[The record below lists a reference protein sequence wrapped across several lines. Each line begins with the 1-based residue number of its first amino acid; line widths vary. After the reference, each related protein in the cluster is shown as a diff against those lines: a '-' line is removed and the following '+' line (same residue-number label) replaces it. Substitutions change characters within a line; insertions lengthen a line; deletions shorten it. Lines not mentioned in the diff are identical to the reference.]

1 MSNSREITLK
11 YNGYPIPITITD
23 NYKETINTIKKKL
36 FLQDKDLK
44 RTEIFYFDE
53 DELENDLQEDDYDDA
68 FSNEE
73 IKVWGLRLKNEGDGG
88 DEDEGK
94 KDEGKNAISEEKV
107 AEIKKDLEKK
117 FQKRQKELISKFKKF
132 ANEKIT
138 ANNKKYEEKIK
149 KLQEKIKS
157 LKEKNKKDLDEIK
170 KIQEV
175 SILKAL
181 NDVSEFA
188 EKKIGEQ
195 FDAFNGEFSEKIGS
209 EIQKTNIDINTK
221 SNDLRKKI
229 SSMGDEKEKLDG
241 VFNNTK
247 DTVRDLFQSYS
258 KMNKKK

>member
-11 YNGYPIPITITD
+11 YNGYEIPITITD
-23 NYKETINTIKKKL
+23 NYKETIKTIKKKL

-88 DEDEGK
+88 DEDEVK

-107 AEIKKDLEKK
+107 EEIKKDLEKK
-117 FQKRQKELISKFKKF
+117 FQKRQKELISKFTKI

-149 KLQEKIKS
+149 KLQEIIKS
-157 LKEKNKKDLDEIK
+157 LKEKNKKDLDEINK
-170 KIQEV
+170 MQKT
-175 SILKAL
+175 SILKVI
-181 NDVSEFA
+181 NDVSEYA
-188 EKKIGEQ
+188 EKKIVEQ
-195 FDAFNGEFSEKIGS
+195 FESFNDDEKIDT
-209 EIQKTNIDINTK
+209 ELTNTNINISTK
-221 SNDLRKKI
+221 SNDLKKKI
-229 SSMGDEKEKLDG
+229 SSMGDEKEKLDS
-241 VFNNTK
+241 VFNDTK
-247 DTVRDLFQSYS
+247 DNVRDLFKSYS

>member
-11 YNGYPIPITITD
+11 YNGYEIPITITD
-23 NYKETINTIKKKL
+23 NYKKTMETIKKKL

-53 DELENDLQEDDYDDA
+53 DDLENELQEDDYDDA

-88 DEDEGK
+88 DEDEVK

-107 AEIKKDLEKK
+107 EEIKKDLEKK
-117 FQKRQKELISKFKKF
+117 FQKRQKELISKFTKI

-149 KLQEKIKS
+149 KLQEIIKS
-157 LKEKNKKDLDEIK
+157 LKEKNKKDLDEINK
-170 KIQEV
+170 MQEA
-175 SILKAL
+175 SILKVI
-181 NDVSEFA
+181 NDVSEYA
-188 EKKIGEQ
+188 EKKIVEQ
-195 FDAFNGEFSEKIGS
+195 FEDFNEDITEKINT
-209 EIQKTNIDINTK
+209 EMQKTNIDMNTK
-221 SNDLRKKI
+221 SNDLKKKI
-229 SSMGDEKEKLDG
+229 SSMGDEKEKLDS
-241 VFNNTK
+241 VFNDTK
-247 DTVRDLFQSYS
+247 DNVRDLFKSYS